1 MVGQSGHSGE
11 FLLAE
16 QRDVL
21 QREGQIARVVDHDA
35 RRLRSGPHIAIAD
48 GHRVRVGVLERR
60 RVVAALHRELERV
73 PVSLQQRTQRR
84 NAHERGIAVRVDQR
98 RVARRLQL
106 EAEEVLPV
114 RVHLVRAGTP
124 GLDVVDRE
132 LLVLLRARH
141 RQHAHLHVR
150 VPRRRGNVELH
161 RLVAL
166 LLALVVVVD

>member
-48 GHRVRVGVLERR
+48 GHRVRVGVLEPR
-60 RVVAALHRELERV
+60 RVVAALHHRLEREA
-73 PVSLQQRTQRR
+73 PAARTPPRLRGQQT
-84 NAHERGIAVRVDQR
+84 
-98 RVARRLQL
+98 
-106 EAEEVLPV
+106 
-114 RVHLVRAGTP
+114 
-124 GLDVVDRE
+124 
-132 LLVLLRARH
+132 
-141 RQHAHLHVR
+141 
-150 VPRRRGNVELH
+150 GNGELH
-161 RLVAL
+161 RLGAL